1 MAYRRSVYIKAK
13 NILDERRRKA
23 ENEQEQRRAAAVAVC
38 PEIEEAE
45 REMAAF
51 AAEAIKSISM
61 GEDAK
66 GFVLSLSEKNLKA
79 QEKRKAALLKAGFP
93 EDYLDIKYTCP
104 VCNDTGSHAGYY
116 CKCYT
121 ELIRQTAKDELG
133 VAPSMKKCT
142 FENFD
147 TSLYSDE
154 ADSKL
159 SVSPRQ
165 LATGTL
171 RFCKSYAEKFSSESC
186 NLLLTGKTGLGKTHL
201 SLAIANKAIERGF
214 DVYYA
219 SIHTV
224 MDALQKEQF
233 SREKITES
241 ISDRLYESDL
251 LILDDLGAEFSTQ
264 FTVASLYNIV
274 NTRINS
280 GKPMIISTNLSL
292 SELEE
297 RYSQRVTS
305 RIIGTSERLL
315 LIGTDIR
322 QKKKS

>member
-13 NILDERRRKA
+13 NILEERRRKA
-23 ENEQEQRRAAAVAVC
+23 ENEQAQRRAAAVAVC
-38 PEIEEAE
+38 PEIAEAE
-45 REMAAF
+45 REMAAY
-51 AAEAIKSISM
+51 AAEVIKSVSM

-66 GFVLSLSEKNLKA
+66 QFVLNLSKKNLEA
-79 QEKRKAALLKAGFP
+79 QEKRKAALLSAGFP
-93 EDYLDIKYTCP
+93 EDYLDVKYTCP
-104 VCNDTGSHAGYY
+104 VCHDTGSHDGYY
-116 CKCYT
+116 CKCYL
-121 ELIRQTAKDELG
+121 ELIKQTAKDELG
-133 VAPSMKKCT
+133 ISQSMKKCT

-147 TSLYSDE
+147 VSLYSE
-154 ADSKL
+154 ETDSEL
-159 SVSPRQ
+159 SVSPRR

-171 RFCKSYAEKFSSESC
+171 RFCKNYAEKFSRESC
-186 NLLLTGKTGLGKTHL
+186 SLLISGKTGLGKTHL
-201 SLAIANKAIERGF
+201 SLAIANKVIDRGF

-233 SREKITES
+233 SREKVNES
-241 ISDRLYESDL
+241 IGDRLYESDL
-251 LILDDLGAEFSTQ
+251 LILDDLGSEFSTQ

-280 GKPMIISTNLSL
+280 GRPMIINTNLTL
-292 SELEE
+292 PELEE

-305 RIIGTSERLL
+305 RILGTSERLL
-315 LIGTDIR
+315 LVGTDIR